1 MATQTELPITN
12 QMERRPDSFMALIDK
27 AVEQNVSA
35 DVLGKMLDH
44 YERWQKM
51 QAKQAFDTAMQNLRS
66 VMPKIVKKRVA
77 KVPTKGGGEFTY
89 PFANLED
96 CCETLDPHLLANGFS
111 YSWNSPSGSEKGIF
125 VTCILKHKDGHSE
138 SATIGPAP
146 MDNSGAKNPVQAVG
160 STMWYLQRYSFCAVL
175 GIAPRGQDTDAGG
188 VQPKQGGRMDPD
200 DIKERLAH
208 FGKLLSYQEVDAHY
222 KNSFQE
228 ARKAK
233 DSDAEAALVAAKRDA
248 YARLREKQ

>member
-1 MATQTELPITN
+1 MATQFDLPIAG
-12 QMERRPDSFMALIDK
+12 QMLVKQDAFMQLIDK
-27 AVEQNVSA
+27 ALTEGANA
-35 DVLGKMLDH
+35 DVVGKMLDH

-66 VMPKIVKKRVA
+66 VMPKIVKRRLA

-111 YSWNSPSGSEKGIF
+111 YSWNSPQGSEKGIF
-125 VTCILKHKDGHSE
+125 VACILKHKDGHSE

-146 MDNSGAKNPVQAVG
+146 MDNTGAKNPVQAVG

-175 GIAPRGQDTDAGG
+175 GIAPRSQDTDAGG
-188 VQPKQGGRMDPD
+188 FVPNKEMAGLD
-200 DIKERLAH
+200 DWVTKIADAH
-208 FGKLLSYQEVDAHY
+208 DYQEMRESYDRAFAIAVEE
-222 KNSFQE
+222 KNQ
-228 ARKAK
+228 AAK
-233 DSDAEAALVAAKRDA
+233 DALIGARDA
-248 YARLREKQ
+248 WRKRRGK